1 MGWGSFE
8 KALEIDPN
16 NGGQAKNEGGQVQSS
31 YYTNSAQIA
40 DPTHPEK
47 D

>member
-16 NGGQAKNEGGQVQSS
+16 NEGQVQSS
-31 YYTNSAQIA
+31 YYTNSAQTA